1 LSPLRQTIS
10 NQHILLSSERC
21 IFWEEESILILT
33 DLHVGKSSH
42 FRKAG
47 IPIPQ
52 QVFQDDLNRLLQE
65 ITYFNPKK
73 ILITGDLFHSV
84 ENMEHMAFAVW
95 MKSFSAQEVILIRG
109 NHEILTNADYE
120 KLGLVVF
127 EKEFTVGPFTFAH
140 ELPFEKKLG
149 QYYFTGH
156 LHPGVQIS
164 GRGKQVITMPCF
176 YFAKDYCVLPA
187 FSKFTGLFIVDSK
200 RGEKVFAIIGAEQSV
215 IPLDGD
221 LS

>member
-1 LSPLRQTIS
+1 MSPLRQTIS

-52 QVFQDDLNRLLQE
+52 QVFQADLNRLLQE

-84 ENMEHMAFAVW
+84 ENMEHMIFAVW
-95 MKSFSAQEVILIRG
+95 MKNLSAQEVILIRG
-109 NHEILTNADYE
+109 NHEILTNATYE
-120 KLGLVVF
+120 KLGLVVC

-140 ELPFEKKLG
+140 ELPSEKKFG

-156 LHPGVQIS
+156 LHPGIQIS
-164 GRGKQVITMPCF
+164 GRGKQVLTLPCF
-176 YFAKDYCVLPA
+176 YFAANHCVLPA

-215 IPLDGD
+215 IPLNGD

>member
-1 LSPLRQTIS
+1 MSPLRQTIS
-10 NQHILLSSERC
+10 NQHILLSSDRC

-84 ENMEHMAFAVW
+84 ENMEHNTFAVW
-95 MKSFSAQEVILIRG
+95 MKNFSALEVVLIRG

-120 KLGLVVF
+120 KLGLVVC

-140 ELPFEKKLG
+140 ELPLEKKLG
-149 QYYFTGH
+149 QYF
-156 LHPGVQIS
+156 LINE
-164 GRGKQVITMPCF
+164 
-176 YFAKDYCVLPA
+176 VLI
-187 FSKFTGLFIVDSK
+187 KKI
-200 RGEKVFAIIGAEQSV
+200 
-215 IPLDGD
+215 
-221 LS
+221 